1 MTLEIEKQLKNTTK
15 TEKELKKGKIIEE
28 KN

>member
-1 MTLEIEKQLKNTTK
+1 MKIMTSSTDKQKK
-15 TEKELKKGKIIEE
+15 KEKELKKGKIQ